1 MYIHTNSKSNAL
13 DINDKKSLDTTGNWR
28 NENISKYGNISF
40 TRLYS
45 YISLHVHLYN
55 YKSINL
61 LKGGS
66 TKTTLN
72 IGNDYHRQGSLYK
85 HF

>member
-1 MYIHTNSKSNAL
+1 MI
-13 DINDKKSLDTTGNWR
+13 R
-28 NENISKYGNISF
+28 NHQTLPVIGEMRTFQNISF

-72 IGNDYHRQGSLYK
+72 IGNDYHRQGLLYK
-85 HF
+85 RF